1 MSHGAMAPHEVARC
15 ARTRGYYRDALGV
28 EAEARR
34 AAEIDAL
41 PRAEW
46 KGRQLRTIR
55 CHGTSGKGPHDCNVP
70 ESMLW
75 ALIGMVPF
83 YCVYHRDDAMVGSGT
98 DRQEQAA
105 TTRRS
110 EAP

>member
-1 MSHGAMAPHEVARC
+1 MAREWRAPHEVARC
-15 ARTRGYYRDALGV
+15 ERTRGFYRDARGV
-28 EAEARR
+28 DAETRR

-46 KGRQLRTIR
+46 KGRALRTIR

-75 ALIGMVPF
+75 ALISLSSF
-83 YCVYHRDDAMVGSGT
+83 YCVYHHNDADGRKLTWST
-98 DRQEQAA
+98 K
-105 TTRRS
+105 
-110 EAP
+110 